1 MQPPACESST
11 VQQKMPM
18 RPTAAEADRAT
29 SGQPTSTILEDLLA
43 DLRGERVSA
52 GEIMDAVGP
61 RAYALALLLFALPE
75 ALPLP
80 VAGMSA
86 IIGLPLMLM
95 SAQVAILGTEPR
107 LPEWVRRRSVSA
119 SVFRTVVTKAVPVF
133 RRVERFSRPRWEGLA
148 GASRALGLMC
158 LILALVIA
166 LPIPLGNLPPAVCV
180 VALAFGMLQRDGF
193 IVAGALVASAAVLT
207 GMTAVLA
214 LAGSWLLEAFGGM
227 SAT

>member
-1 MQPPACESST
+1 MYQI
-11 VQQKMPM
+11 
-18 RPTAAEADRAT
+18 AAETAEPASD
-29 SGQPTSTILEDLLA
+29 QPTSTILAQLLA
-43 DLRGERVSA
+43 NLNGESVTV
-52 GEIMDAVGP
+52 GEIMDAAGS

-86 IIGLPLMLM
+86 IIGLPLMLI
-95 SAQVAILGTEPR
+95 SAQVAILGTESR

-119 SVFRTVVTKAVPVF
+119 SVFRMVVTKAVPVF
-133 RRVERFSRPRWEGLA
+133 RQIERFSRPRWVGLA

-193 IVAGALVASAAVLT
+193 IVAGALAASAAVVT
-207 GMTAVLA
+207 GMAAAIVLA
-214 LAGSWLLEAFGGM
+214 ADFMVETIGNLGAV
-227 SAT
+227 